1 MDDSWCILRTKGSS
15 TLRLARSL
23 ADAGLNVWTPIEYQT
38 RKSHRDGARTEVAIS
53 VMPTYVFAH
62 ATHLIDLLTE
72 ADAHFSAHPSFSVFR
87 YADRFPLIRDKHLAG
102 LRTIERKAAAENKPV
117 VFPRNEEVR
126 VPDGPFQGLTG
137 RVVEDSKGK
146 HTLVAFPGCNF
157 PIEFASWQ
165 LEKAA

>member
-1 MDDSWCILRTKGSS
+1 MADSWCILRTKGSS

-23 ADAGLNVWTPIEYQT
+23 AIAGIEAWTPIEYQD
-38 RKSHRDGARTEVAIS
+38 RKSRKLGGRVETAIA

-62 ATHLIDLLTE
+62 AKHLIDLLAE
-72 ADAHFSAHPSFSVFR
+72 ADAQFSAHPDFSVFR
-87 YADRFPLIRDKHLAG
+87 YADKFPLIRDKHLAG
-102 LRTIERKAAAENKPV
+102 LRAIERKAAAENKPV
-117 VFPRNEEVR
+117 VFPRDESVR

-137 RVVEDSKGK
+137 RVIEDSKGK

>member
-1 MDDSWCILRTKGSS
+1 MSDWCILRTKGSS

-23 ADAGLNVWTPIEYQT
+23 ALSGIEAWTPIEYQD
-38 RKSHRDGARTEVAIS
+38 RKSRRLGTRIETAIA

-62 ATHLIDLLTE
+62 ATHLIELLAE
-72 ADAHFSAHPSFSVFR
+72 AETSFSAHPDFSVFR
-87 YADRFPLIRDKHLAG
+87 YADKFPLIRDKHLVG
-102 LRTIERKAAAENKPV
+102 LRAIERKAAAENKPV
-117 VFPRNEEVR
+117 VFPRDESVR